1 MNKSCIFRFSNVKEK
16 VKVAFT
22 FDKSLKPQI
31 KGMPQTTNCDNSK
44 RSAYIIAIDNGSNE
58 WNCVFFLKKK
68 MKNMAFYGYVDRKCY
83 IMIFSWIIP
92 KDGFICFVSSQL
104 LMIVE
109 KKPTIIEREKK
120 VLCFCDNFMNVVIRR
135 PLFTIIWLITCHSMK
150 SRKFLVVKIKL
161 MLDWNLSAI
170 SVQKFYLT
178 EQQCIWLFHEFL
190 VGFT

>member
-22 FDKSLKPQI
+22 FNKSLKPQI

-58 WNCVFFLKKK
+58 WNCVFFFQKK
-68 MKNMAFYGYVDRKCY
+68 MKNMAFYGFVDRKCY

-120 VLCFCDNFMNVVIRR
+120 SFV
-135 PLFTIIWLITCHSMK
+135 
-150 SRKFLVVKIKL
+150 FL
-161 MLDWNLSAI
+161 W
-170 SVQKFYLT
+170 Q
-178 EQQCIWLFHEFL
+178 FHECRHSSSTFYHNL
-190 VGFT
+190 IDYMSFNEK

>member
-1 MNKSCIFRFSNVKEK
+1 MEAMNEIAFFFS
-16 VKVAFT
+16 
-22 FDKSLKPQI
+22 
-31 KGMPQTTNCDNSK
+31 
-44 RSAYIIAIDNGSNE
+44 
-58 WNCVFFLKKK
+58 KKK
-68 MKNMAFYGYVDRKCY
+68 MKNVAFYGYVDRKCY

-109 KKPTIIEREKK
+109 KTYHYWTWKK

-170 SVQKFYLT
+170 SVQKLYLT
-178 EQQCIWLFHEFL
+178 EQQCIWLFLEFL
-190 VGFT
+190 VGFTKKTLARI

>member
-1 MNKSCIFRFSNVKEK
+1 MNKSCIFSFSNVKEK

-22 FDKSLKPQI
+22 FNKSLKPQI

-58 WNCVFFLKKK
+58 WDCFFFSKKK
-68 MKNMAFYGYVDRKCY
+68 NEKYGILWVCWVDRKCY

-120 VLCFCDNFMNVVIRR
+120 SFV
-135 PLFTIIWLITCHSMK
+135 
-150 SRKFLVVKIKL
+150 FL
-161 MLDWNLSAI
+161 W
-170 SVQKFYLT
+170 Q
-178 EQQCIWLFHEFL
+178 FHECRHSSSTFYHNL
-190 VGFT
+190 IDYMSFNEK